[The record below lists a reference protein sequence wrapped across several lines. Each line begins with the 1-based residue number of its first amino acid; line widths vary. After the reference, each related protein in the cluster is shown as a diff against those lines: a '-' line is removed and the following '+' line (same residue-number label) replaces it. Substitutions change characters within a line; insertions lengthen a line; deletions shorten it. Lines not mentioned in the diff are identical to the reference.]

1 MEKGGDREEVNTMSL
16 EESGESHSEMQR
28 RFPFTWRMVVL
39 WGAIG
44 LLIFIGFYLGL
55 DKKFLALVILVF
67 GFLTQAFTGLLGL
80 LGILPWVGPV
90 LVKVIS
96 GPFIWLL
103 NGLGTLVAFFALRR
117 GYKVDLL
124 KSRIIVTTFL
134 LGLVVGILLGTLL

>member
-1 MEKGGDREEVNTMSL
+1 MEKGGDRGEVNTMSL
-16 EESGESHSEMQR
+16 EEKGESSPEMQR
-28 RFPFTWRMVVL
+28 RFPFTWRMVIL

-44 LLIFIGFYLGL
+44 LLVFIGFYLGL
-55 DKKFLALVILVF
+55 DKKFLALVILIF

-80 LGILPWVGPV
+80 LGILPWVGPI

-103 NGLGTLVAFFALRR
+103 NGLGTLLAFFALRR

-134 LGLVVGILLGTLL
+134 LGLVVGILVGTLL

>member
-1 MEKGGDREEVNTMSL
+1 MEKGGDRGEVNTMSL
-16 EESGESHSEMQR
+16 EESGESRSEIQR

-44 LLIFIGFYLGL
+44 LLVFIGFFLGL
-55 DKKFLALVILVF
+55 DKKLLALVILIF
-67 GFLTQAFTGLLGL
+67 GFFTQAFTGLLGL

-103 NGLGTLVAFFALRR
+103 NGLGTLVAFIALRR

-134 LGLVVGILLGTLL
+134 LGLVVGILVGTLL

>member
-1 MEKGGDREEVNTMSL
+1 MEKGGVREEGNLTVREVE
-16 EESGESHSEMQR
+16 EESVEKSGKK
-28 RFPFTWRMVVL
+28 FPLGWRMVIL

-44 LLIFIGFYLGL
+44 LLIFVGFLLGL
-55 DKKFLALVILVF
+55 DKKLVALVILLF

-80 LGILPWVGPV
+80 LGLLPWVGPV
-90 LVKVIS
+90 LVKIIS

-103 NGLGTLVAFFALRR
+103 NGLGTLVAFLALRR

-134 LGLVVGILLGTLL
+134 LGLVVGILVGTLL